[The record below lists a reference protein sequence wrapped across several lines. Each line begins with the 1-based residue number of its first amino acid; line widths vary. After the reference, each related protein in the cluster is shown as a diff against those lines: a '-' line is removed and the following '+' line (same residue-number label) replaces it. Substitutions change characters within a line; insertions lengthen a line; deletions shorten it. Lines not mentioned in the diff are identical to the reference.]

1 MSIEERNFSIFVFS
15 YLSIKQVPYWQ
26 AKMETKVP
34 RAGQSKTQQRT
45 IVLAKDVYLNSVQLR
60 LQAYWLTPQKIF
72 WQITS
77 RTQDGLKEDPSV
89 TLKLIAIY
97 GNALSP
103 LNHPM
108 VSLRASV
115 LKSENLTSSI
125 FAFCISFIKIGQQ
138 DQSGWL
144 EEVWKKDVI
153 HKNFWKKLLYVDF
166 FCIIYK
172 RTDCTLRVKN
182 NLFGKPKTK
191 TAEQRIRF
199 Y

>member
-1 MSIEERNFSIFVFS
+1 MCVEESKFSVFIFC
-15 YLSIKQVPYWQ
+15 YLSIEQIPCWL

-34 RAGQSKTQQRT
+34 RVGQKKTQQQK

-77 RTQDGLKEDPSV
+77 RTEDGLPEDPSV

-108 VSLRASV
+108 VSLGASV
-115 LKSENLTSSI
+115 LKSGNLISSI
-125 FAFCISFIKIGQQ
+125 FAFWISFIKMGQRG
-138 DQSGWL
+138 QSGWL
-144 EEVWKKDVI
+144 EQVWK
-153 HKNFWKKLLYVDF
+153 
-166 FCIIYK
+166 
-172 RTDCTLRVKN
+172 
-182 NLFGKPKTK
+182 
-191 TAEQRIRF
+191 
-199 Y
+199 

>member
-1 MSIEERNFSIFVFS
+1 MSIEESKFSVFIFC
-15 YLSIKQVPYWQ
+15 YLSIEQIPCWL

-34 RAGQSKTQQRT
+34 RVGQKKTQQQK

-77 RTQDGLKEDPSV
+77 RTEDGLPEDPSV

-103 LNHPM
+103 LNHQM
-108 VSLRASV
+108 VSL
-115 LKSENLTSSI
+115 LGPLFPNLEIWPHQFLQFLYFVHKYGPARSI
-125 FAFCISFIKIGQQ
+125 WLTWRGLEIKCYPWEFLQKTP
-138 DQSGWL
+138 L
-144 EEVWKKDVI
+144 RC
-153 HKNFWKKLLYVDF
+153 FL
-166 FCIIYK
+166 CIINK
-172 RTDCTLRVKN
+172 RIDC
-182 NLFGKPKTK
+182 KPMTK

-199 Y
+199 YN